1 MISKLPA
8 WSPRTLLWAS
18 VVVAIIT
25 IGLKTGA
32 WLITDSVG
40 LLSDAMESLVN
51 LASAIFG
58 LMMVTVAAQP
68 ADEEHPYGH
77 HKAEYFSSGFEGIL
91 IIVAALAI
99 IWTASHRIFDPK
111 PIEQV
116 GWGLALSVG
125 SSALNGLL
133 AWVMFDAAKR
143 HRSIA
148 LEADAKHLVTDV
160 WTSIGVVIGIGLVS
174 ITGWLWLD
182 AVVAIGVALNILK
195 EGFHL
200 IWRSSQGLMDEAVE
214 RAQALLETLAGDL
227 PFFLRDDAGDKV
239 ERPLAVDIAGFAVYG
254 EGDAHR
260 FDGIAHCILAL
271 DQFLIREGG
280 QVFGQCT
287 GERSGFAGRADQLIE
302 KITCS
307 IGFPVDWHTA
317 GAVPV
322 SVGVLET
329 LLASCHSWKDSVQQQ
344 CSTTCV
350 QLANSELRQITLPDL
365 PVNAGKFCTKIAL
378 TPPQSR
384 SSRCTPGYAVPA
396 SQRHQ
401 AELRQLCLPILHCP
415 PGTGCDSDPCAAAA
429 RARPCNHSDWH

>member
-68 ADEEHPYGH
+68 ADENHPYGH

-99 IWTASHRIFDPK
+99 IWAASHRIFDPK

-160 WTSIGVVIGIGLVS
+160 WTSIGVVLGIGLVS

-182 AVVAIGVALNILK
+182 AGVAVALNILK

-214 RAQALLETLAGDL
+214 PEVIAQINETLAVFVHQQND
-227 PFFLRDDAGDKV
+227 V
-239 ERPLAVDIAGFAVYG
+239 SII
-254 EGDAHR
+254 R
-260 FDGIAHCILAL
+260 FDHVTTRKA
-271 DQFLIREGG
+271 G
-280 QVFGQCT
+280 QRRFVDMHMHMPA
-287 GERSGFAGRADQLIE
+287 SWSLGRA
-302 KITCS
+302 
-307 IGFPVDWHTA
+307 A
-317 GAVPV
+317 
-322 SVGVLET
+322 
-329 LLASCHSWKDSVQQQ
+329 
-344 CSTTCV
+344 
-350 QLANSELRQITLPDL
+350 
-365 PVNAGKFCTKIAL
+365 AL
-378 TPPQSR
+378 R
-384 SSRCTPGYAVPA
+384 SSVEQALMSSVPGLRA
-396 SQRHQ
+396 SI
-401 AELRQLCLPILHCP
+401 QLLPSDVEAHF
-415 PGTGCDSDPCAAAA
+415 DSERDLL
-429 RARPCNHSDWH
+429 